1 MKNTIGVIWVI
12 SGNRKI
18 IPDHLAT
25 NVLNDIQILFEDLDL
40 KLEMLSNTDSKLGGV
55 VALF

>member
-25 NVLNDIQILFEDLDL
+25 DARNDMQILFNDFDL
-40 KLEMLSNTDSKLGGV
+40 KVEIFTQLQLDFVFQSKMI
-55 VALF
+55 

>member
-18 IPDHLAT
+18 IPDNLAT
-25 NVLNDIQILFEDLDL
+25 VARNDIQILFNDFDL
-40 KLEMLSNTDSKLGGV
+40 KVEMLSKTDSKLGGV
-55 VALF
+55 WTLF

>member
-25 NVLNDIQILFEDLDL
+25 NVLNDIQILFKDLDL
-40 KLEMLSNTDSKLGGV
+40 KLEIFTQLQSNFVFQSKMI
-55 VALF
+55 